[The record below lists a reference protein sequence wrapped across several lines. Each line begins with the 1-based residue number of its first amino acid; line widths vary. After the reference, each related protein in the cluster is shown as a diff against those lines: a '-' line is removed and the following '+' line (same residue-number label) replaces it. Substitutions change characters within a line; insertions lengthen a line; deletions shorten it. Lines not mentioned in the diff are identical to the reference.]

1 MSKDDETVIEVD
13 YNIKSLTD
21 GSDRESKEEILKREL
36 SDFAKM
42 SPETIAAIIKSMFR
56 KESGQ

>member
-1 MSKDDETVIEVD
+1 MPKDEETVIEVD
-13 YNIKSLTD
+13 YNITSLTD
-21 GSDRESKEEILKREL
+21 KTDKVSKEEILKREI

-56 KESGQ
+56 KESG

>member
-1 MSKDDETVIEVD
+1 MPKDEETVIEVD
-13 YNIKSLTD
+13 YNITSLTD
-21 GSDRESKEEILKREL
+21 KPDKESKEEILKREI

-56 KESGQ
+56 KESG